1 MFEMY
6 RLKTVHNR
14 VVVQRRI
21 YWRRFV
27 KIKFSFD
34 L

>member
-1 MFEMY
+1 MFQMH
-6 RLKTVHNR
+6 RLKTAYNH